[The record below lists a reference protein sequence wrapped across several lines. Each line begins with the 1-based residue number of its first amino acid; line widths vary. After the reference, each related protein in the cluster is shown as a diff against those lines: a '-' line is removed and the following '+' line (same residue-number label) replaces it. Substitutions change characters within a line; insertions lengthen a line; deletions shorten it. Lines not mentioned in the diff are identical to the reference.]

1 MGATFSRLLFA
12 GRRIG
17 AKVAIVVAAA

>member
-17 AKVAIVVAAA
+17 AKAAIVVAAA